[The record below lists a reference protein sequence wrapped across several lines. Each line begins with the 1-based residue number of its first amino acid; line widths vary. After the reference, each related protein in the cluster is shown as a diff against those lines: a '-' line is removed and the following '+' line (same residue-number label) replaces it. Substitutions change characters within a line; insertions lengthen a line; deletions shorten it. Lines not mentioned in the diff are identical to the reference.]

1 MSQLNFFGFREDCG
15 GRRRI
20 KDRRVLVSSPPGPE
34 CRTHWKRRNGVD
46 RRKRSL
52 RNPNSYEKRDV
63 PENQPAARE
72 TAFIEN

>member
-20 KDRRVLVSSPPGPE
+20 RDRRVMVSSPLGSE
-34 CRTHWKRRNGVD
+34 RRTNWKRRSGTD

-52 RNPNSYEKRDV
+52 RNPDSYEKRYV
-63 PENQPAARE
+63 SENHPA
-72 TAFIEN
+72 

>member
-20 KDRRVLVSSPPGPE
+20 KDRRVMVSSPPE
-34 CRTHWKRRNGVD
+34 RELRTHWKRRSGLD

-52 RNPNSYEKRDV
+52 RNPGNHEGPDT
-63 PENQPAARE
+63 PEGQHLPWK
-72 TAFIEN
+72 FK